1 MKLQHL
7 ISFNAFTFIIFG
19 IAFGLY
25 GPLMMALFSVSDLLQ
40 IDALEYWQVAAFARM
55 LGGILL
61 GFGLLLWAVRG
72 ILKQIN
78 QESRNGIVFAL
89 FLSSLI
95 TVIISITQQSLIWQ
109 SIAGWIS
116 TGLFL
121 FLTFAYGYFLFQM
134 QKKRR

>member
-1 MKLQHL
+1 MKLQQL
-7 ISFNAFTFIIFG
+7 VSFQAFTYIIFG

-25 GPLMMALFSVSDLLQ
+25 GPLMMAVFSVGDRLQ

-72 ILKQIN
+72 VLNQIN
-78 QESRNGIVFAL
+78 QEGQRGIIFAL

-95 TVIISITQQSLIWQ
+95 AVIISITQQSLIWQ

-116 TGLFL
+116 TGLFTL
-121 FLTFAYGYFLFQM
+121 FTIAYGYCLFQL
-134 QKKRR
+134 QRISS

>member
-40 IDALEYWQVAAFARM
+40 IDALGYWQVAAFARM